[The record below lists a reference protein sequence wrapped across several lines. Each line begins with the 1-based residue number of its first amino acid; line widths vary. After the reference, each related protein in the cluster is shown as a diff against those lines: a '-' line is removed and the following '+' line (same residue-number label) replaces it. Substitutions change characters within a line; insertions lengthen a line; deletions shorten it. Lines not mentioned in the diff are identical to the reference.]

1 MAIAQDIA
9 AIRGAA
15 YGKDVR
21 EAIAHGIEQCY
32 TDVTNSST
40 LANTAANSAN
50 TAASNANQN
59 SQAANQAAQA
69 ANTAA
74 QTVDNKVAES
84 VGNIILVQETQPTE
98 EDNKI
103 WVKPESDEFKVP
115 TWDEFQAVASATS
128 GMRTEQVTG
137 TDVVINAIA
146 NTRYI
151 CGEVSS
157 IVINPAAEG
166 IFEITFTS
174 GTSAPVMTAEGVTWP
189 EWFDPDSLS
198 TSVIYEI
205 SIADKRG
212 VVCIWP
218 TA

>member
-32 TDVTNSST
+32 SDVTNSKT
-40 LANTAANSAN
+40 LAENATASAN
-50 TAASNANQN
+50 QAASSANQN

-84 VGNIILVQETQPTE
+84 VGNIILVQDTQPTQT
-98 EDNKI
+98 DNKI

-115 TWDEFQAVASATS
+115 TWEEFQELSAKVDEL
-128 GMRTEQVTG
+128 M
-137 TDVVINAIA
+137 
-146 NTRYI
+146 NTMK
-151 CGEVSS
+151 G
-157 IVINPAAEG
+157 
-166 IFEITFTS
+166 
-174 GTSAPVMTAEGVTWP
+174 
-189 EWFDPDSLS
+189 
-198 TSVIYEI
+198 
-205 SIADKRG
+205 
-212 VVCIWP
+212 
-218 TA
+218 